1 MKYDEYAEYQVGNG
15 GSCDYLC
22 LCADS
27 GIVLQEFALHIDID
41 TSMCGFTE
49 TDVPQY
55 VANLMDSETDKD
67 HKAVVRKHCPLCR
80 QPPSHTPDVTESIL
94 GEDCRQQLHSAQ
106 LPDSLSSSGKH
117 LNFSARICGNIVRLT
132 HANVDMGSDENNN

>member
-55 VANLMDSETDKD
+55 VANLMWWRSRWRKKLWTACRPY
-67 HKAVVRKHCPLCR
+67 AV
-80 QPPSHTPDVTESIL
+80 
-94 GEDCRQQLHSAQ
+94 
-106 LPDSLSSSGKH
+106 LP
-117 LNFSARICGNIVRLT
+117 
-132 HANVDMGSDENNN
+132 